1 MMDINFSYRSPVLL
15 TIFWAIRL
23 RNIEHSLPTLLGTP
37 KTNGVKVS
45 LFFLSHVSLEFW
57 LVIEDYESFY

>member
-23 RNIEHSLPTLLGTP
+23 RNIEHSLTTLLGTL
-37 KTNGVKVS
+37 KTNGVKVP
-45 LFFLSHVSLEFW
+45 LFFLFHVSLEFW